1 MKSQNSCPVCRI
13 GFTLEDITPLY
24 PSNDLGQDETYKYS
38 MDGMKPEMVNSI
50 SARLS
55 QVNTIVVMADTNSES
70 RRRMYDFK
78 GVVIG
83 IVLTMLCSVVFFVL
97 FYEDV

>member
-24 PSNDLGQDETYKYS
+24 PSNDL
-38 MDGMKPEMVNSI
+38 EMVNSI